1 MPNEKFLAGMLEILQ
16 VRPPAEFPRNA
27 GRRDAWLRLGPWLR
41 DLGDQ
46 YRNELGA
53 TAYALVNA
61 ATDYAGDSNAPLV
74 NAGRVDALQVRC
86 GRWMDWT
93 LERYGAALASQ
104 PTVEVEVTT
113 EGLNAA
119 DRLTAMERAGT

>member
-1 MPNEKFLAGMLEILQ
+1 MRGILE
-16 VRPPAEFPRNA
+16 VRPPAELPRNA
-27 GRRDAWLRLGPWLR
+27 GRRDAWVRLGPWLR
-41 DLGDQ
+41 GLGDK

-74 NAGRVDALQVRC
+74 SPGRVDALQVRC

-104 PTVEVEVTT
+104 PTVEVEVTK
-113 EGLNAA
+113 ESLNAA
-119 DRLTAMERAGT
+119 DRLAAMERAGT